1 MKTLHTIDVIYEI
14 MRRNKS
20 VKEFNF
26 AVYFYVPETLTE
38 KGRLKIYPIKVN
50 QITNFQD
57 FQKKLD
63 SIKIPNN
70 WILGLIS
77 QVKMLNGEYRHIPQI
92 DFQCP
97 ISKKNLNLIKKQFLQ
112 IIKIFPGYILES
124 GKSYHYIGLQLLN
137 EKEWKK
143 FIGRC
148 LLCNFCKR
156 NGTERMVDER
166 WFGHSLLRG
175 STDLRIFA
183 TDSRPEPKVVAFLK
197 KKAK

>member
-1 MKTLHTIDVIYEI
+1 MKNLHTIDVIYEI
-14 MRRNKS
+14 IRRNKS
-20 VKEFNF
+20 VKELNF
-26 AVYFYVPETLTE
+26 AVYFYIPETLTE

-57 FQKKLD
+57 LRKKLD
-63 SIKIPNN
+63 SIKIPKN

-77 QVKMLNGEYRHIPQI
+77 RVEMNNGEYRHIPQI
-92 DFQCP
+92 DFECQ
-97 ISKKNLNLIKKQFLQ
+97 ISKKNLNLIKKQFSQ

-124 GKSYHYIGLQLLN
+124 GKSYHYIGLRLLD

-148 LLCNFCKR
+148 LLCNFC
-156 NGTERMVDER
+156 ERDGSGLIVDTR
-166 WFGHSLLRG
+166 WFGHSLLRDN
-175 STDLRIFA
+175 TDLRIFA

-197 KKAK
+197 KK